1 MLHLLVFRF
10 SAMGDVALT
19 VPVLRSVL
27 DQNPE
32 IKITLVTRPKFL
44 PFFYGIE
51 RLEII
56 STDFKD
62 GYKGFWGLI
71 RLFRFLKKRGK
82 YHSIVDLHGVL
93 RTWMLDF
100 LFRLTGTPVKRIKK
114 GRKEKRAFIN
124 GAKNQKLPHATERY
138 FETFC
143 KVISGCNPEFTVGI
157 LRDKNHLAPVQS
169 WLKGKKIPGNTT
181 LIGVAPM
188 AKHPLK
194 MWPTENFV
202 KLTELISRDHRVFY
216 LFFGGGEVEKSRID
230 RLVKE
235 IPDSLNLAGEFSL
248 EQEMAL
254 ISRLKF
260 MISMDSAN
268 MHIAALL
275 GVPTL
280 SIWGGTHPALG
291 FSALNQPPEHNIQI
305 SMEELSCRPCTV
317 FGKGE
322 CHRGDFACMN
332 RITPEMVS
340 QQIKYLKLL

>member
-114 GRKEKRAFIN
+114 GRKETRAFIN
-124 GAKNQKLPHATERY
+124 GADR
-138 FETFC
+138 
-143 KVISGCNPEFTVGI
+143 
-157 LRDKNHLAPVQS
+157 
-169 WLKGKKIPGNTT
+169 
-181 LIGVAPM
+181 
-188 AKHPLK
+188 
-194 MWPTENFV
+194 
-202 KLTELISRDHRVFY
+202 
-216 LFFGGGEVEKSRID
+216 KS
-230 RLVKE
+230 V
-235 IPDSLNLAGEFSL
+235 
-248 EQEMAL
+248 
-254 ISRLKF
+254 
-260 MISMDSAN
+260 
-268 MHIAALL
+268 
-275 GVPTL
+275 V
-280 SIWGGTHPALG
+280 
-291 FSALNQPPEHNIQI
+291 
-305 SMEELSCRPCTV
+305 
-317 FGKGE
+317 
-322 CHRGDFACMN
+322 
-332 RITPEMVS
+332 
-340 QQIKYLKLL
+340 